1 MNKPA
6 INSWIRSLIACKTC
20 VDDTALN
27 TVTEL
32 TVGGVDLWHGI
43 LSAAVLLI
51 VVVCGS
57 VICALTVK
65 VHRLRKH
72 SESDQCGQPNAILNV

>member
-1 MNKPA
+1 MYIIIFAALYNH
-6 INSWIRSLIACKTC
+6 TVC
-20 VDDTALN
+20 VCIIDDTALN

-32 TVGGVDLWHGI
+32 TADIVHWTLG
-43 LSAAVLLI
+43 AAVLLI

-72 SESDQCGQPNAILNV
+72 SESDQCDQPNAILNVQIL

>member
-1 MNKPA
+1 MIIFAALYKHTVSVC
-6 INSWIRSLIACKTC
+6 II
-20 VDDTALN
+20 DDAALN

-32 TVGGVDLWHGI
+32 AVDIVYGT

-72 SESDQCGQPNAILNV
+72 SESDQCGQPNAMLV